1 MRRLLMVGL
10 ALVLLAGCGSDDG
23 GGGGGGG
30 GGEKP
35 ATLTG
40 PLIYER
46 GGGIAGR
53 RDRLIVQPDG
63 SAELTVREKT
73 KPIRLKDAELDKIGR
88 DLEQADLP
96 SVPPDSTSKKPV
108 PDSFGY
114 RVKYDGTTITTDD
127 PAMPDKLRGLVG
139 GLGALVERY
148 EK

>member
-1 MRRLLMVGL
+1 MLMRTLLLAGL
-10 ALVLLAGCGSDDG
+10 ALVLLAGCGDDG
-23 GGGGGGG
+23 GSS
-30 GGEKP
+30 GGEKT

-40 PLIYER
+40 PVTYER

-63 SAELTVREKT
+63 NAKLTVQTAT
-73 KPIRLKDAELDKIGR
+73 KSIRLTDSEL
-88 DLEQADLP
+88 ADLGRELAKADLASLP
-96 SVPPDSTSKKPV
+96 KDSTSKTPV

-114 RVKYDGTTITTDD
+114 RVAYDGTTVTADD
-127 PAMPDKLRGLVG
+127 PAMPDKLRGLVA